1 MENVKRQQQILDYL
15 YQSHFASI
23 DEIAKSIYVSSA
35 TVRRDVQKLEEKGF
49 VKTVYGGIVLSEYS
63 NEVVPVSMR
72 DRENADLKEAIA
84 HRAADLIQD
93 NDTVIFDAS
102 STVRR
107 ICRHIKNRKNLT
119 VITNNLRICEEL
131 KDSNIT
137 VYCTGGKLLHYSS
150 AYIGEFA
157 KNTIRNLNADLMFFS
172 ARGISLNGKVTNS
185 STEEDIQRTMMENS
199 AHVCLL
205 ADYSKVGKTYPF
217 AICQLKE
224 VHTVITDK
232 PFPECLDHP
241 NVIVA
246 KH

>member
-137 VYCTGGKLLHYSS
+137 VYCTGGMLTPKRDCFLGHY
-150 AYIGEFA
+150 AQEFMQQITA
-157 KNTIRNLNADLMFFS
+157 STFFFS
-172 ARGISLNGKVTNS
+172 SQGVLENGDIVDSSEEEIALRKVMLQRARNKVFLCDSSKYGK
-185 STEEDIQRTMMENS
+185 E
-199 AHVCLL
+199 
-205 ADYSKVGKTYPF
+205 YPF
-217 AICQLKE
+217 TLCNCEDVTQI
-224 VHTVITDK
+224 ISDK
-232 PFPECLDHP
+232 PIFHM
-241 NVIVA
+241 
-246 KH
+246 

>member
-23 DEIAKSIYVSSA
+23 DEIAKSIYVSGA
-35 TVRRDVQKLEEKGF
+35 TVRRDVQKLEQKGL

-84 HRAADLIQD
+84 VRAADLIKD

-119 VITNNLRICEEL
+119 IITNNLRICEEL

-137 VYCTGGKLLHYSS
+137 VYCTGGMLTPKRDCFLGHY
-150 AYIGEFA
+150 AQEFMQQITA
-157 KNTIRNLNADLMFFS
+157 STFFFS
-172 ARGISLNGKVTNS
+172 SQGVLENGDIVDSSEEEIALRKVMLQRARNKVFLCDSSKYGK
-185 STEEDIQRTMMENS
+185 E
-199 AHVCLL
+199 
-205 ADYSKVGKTYPF
+205 YPF
-217 AICQLKE
+217 TLCNCEDVTQI
-224 VHTVITDK
+224 ISDK
-232 PFPECLDHP
+232 PIF
-241 NVIVA
+241 N
-246 KH
+246 K

>member
-23 DEIAKSIYVSSA
+23 DEIAKSIYVSGA

-72 DRENADLKEAIA
+72 DRENADLKESIA
-84 HRAADLIQD
+84 LRAASLIKD

-119 VITNNLRICEEL
+119 IITNNLRICEEL

-137 VYCTGGKLLHYSS
+137 VYCTGGMLAPKRDCFLGHY
-150 AYIGEFA
+150 AQEFMQQITA
-157 KNTIRNLNADLMFFS
+157 STFFFS
-172 ARGISLNGKVTNS
+172 SQGVLENGDIVDSSEEEIALRKVMLQRARNKVFLCDSSKYGK
-185 STEEDIQRTMMENS
+185 E
-199 AHVCLL
+199 
-205 ADYSKVGKTYPF
+205 YPF
-217 AICQLKE
+217 TLCNCEDVTQI
-224 VHTVITDK
+224 ISDK
-232 PFPECLDHP
+232 PIF
-241 NVIVA
+241 N
-246 KH
+246 K

>member
-1 MENVKRQQQILDYL
+1 MYDIERKQKILDIL
-15 YQSHFASI
+15 NKKKSCSVS
-23 DEIAKSIYVSSA
+23 ELAKLLSFSEA
-35 TVRRDVQKLEEKGF
+35 TIRRDLRTLEQEMKLR
-49 VKTVYGGIVLSEYS
+49 KTFGGAVIVEQYS
-63 NEVVPVSMR
+63 AEVPNIVRQSI
-72 DRENADLKEAIA
+72 NISAKEQIC
-84 HRAADLIQD
+84 RAATQLLHD
-93 NDTVIFDAS
+93 NMTLFLAAS
-102 STVRR
+102 STVNCL
-107 ICRHIKNRKNLT
+107 IPYLHNYSNLT
-119 VITNNLRICEEL
+119 IITNSPEIPQLLSN
-131 KDSNIT
+131 SNIT